1 MMKRGSGHGAA
12 SSEVGHLVF
21 SDVHLGSDVNEV
33 SPRGRVRPSALDD
46 ELTALLDHYRTTPS
60 RTRTG
65 LWHLVIAGDFI
76 DFVGMLIAPRFASSP
91 SLVEHDDAG
100 LGSPAEVALEKL
112 ARALER
118 HPLVFAAL
126 GRFVEAGHSLTFVV
140 GNHDVELLWPVVQRA
155 LREAIVDHLPP
166 SGRDRHLERIHVEP
180 IFHWI
185 PGVMFVEHGHRYDP
199 TCVNVAALA
208 PHHPRARDRML
219 PSLSDVLLR
228 LIVRRVA
235 TVDEHG
241 HENEGLGYYLNLV
254 VRTGTRGIANLARA
268 FFYAIA
274 VAVKTWWHL
283 VTGGLKAVRRL
294 HRARLRRFAAFR
306 RIGWRRLR
314 AFDALAVKPS
324 IASLHAIFSTLLLDR
339 VALFGVT
346 PIFVLGTLLLPA
358 SMNARTAAAVALLTL
373 ARMLYGHLA
382 KLRELDAAGRM
393 ERRAPAIARLFP
405 ARFVVMGHTH
415 TPRSEPLANGAT
427 YINTGTWAEEA
438 DAHGLVTPP
447 APRTHFVVEGVD
459 TPSGELRRWHAGE
472 GPVAWQAS
480 DATTAGTQAK
490 HG

>member
-1 MMKRGSGHGAA
+1 MMDRVAARGSA

-33 SPRGRVRPSALDD
+33 SPRGRMRPAALDD

-60 RTRTG
+60 ETRSG
-65 LWHLVIAGDFI
+65 LWHLVVAGDFI
-76 DFVGMLIAPRFASSP
+76 DFVGMLITPRFSSSP
-91 SLVEHDDAG
+91 SLVDHDDAG

-112 ARALER
+112 ARAVER
-118 HPLVFAAL
+118 HPVVFAAL
-126 GRFVEAGHSLTFVV
+126 GRFVGAGHRLTFVV

-155 LREAIVDHLPP
+155 LREAIVDHLEPA
-166 SGRDRHLERIHVEP
+166 SRDRHRERIQVEP
-180 IFHWI
+180 IFHWV
-185 PGVMFVEHGHRYDP
+185 PGVVFVEHGHRYDP

-228 LIVRRVA
+228 LIVRRVE

-241 HENEGLGYYLNLV
+241 HENEGLGYYGNLI

-268 FFYAIA
+268 FFHAIA

-294 HRARLRRFAAFR
+294 HRVRLRRFAAFR
-306 RIGWRRLR
+306 RIGWRRVR

-346 PIFVLGTLLLPA
+346 PVFVLGTLLLPA
-358 SMNARTAAAVALLTL
+358 SMLARAAGALAFVMI

-382 KLRELDAAGRM
+382 TLRELDAAGRM

-405 ARFVVMGHTH
+405 SRFVVMGHTH
-415 TPRSEPLANGAT
+415 TPRSERLANGVY

-438 DAHGLVTPP
+438 DGRGLLTPP
-447 APRTHFVVEGVD
+447 APRTHLVIEGHAEPV
-459 TPSGELRRWHAGE
+459 GELRRWSAGE
-472 GPVAWQAS
+472 GPVRWEPPPPS
-480 DATTAGTQAK
+480 HRDTEAK
-490 HG
+490 H

>member
-1 MMKRGSGHGAA
+1 M
-12 SSEVGHLVF
+12 F

-33 SPRGRVRPSALDD
+33 SPRGRVRPAALDD
-46 ELTALLDHYRTTPS
+46 ELAALLDHYRGTPS
-60 RTRTG
+60 ATRSG
-65 LWHLVIAGDFI
+65 RWHLVVAGDFI
-76 DFVGMLIAPRFASSP
+76 DFVGMLIAPRFPSSP
-91 SLVEHDDAG
+91 SLVDHDDAG

-112 ARALER
+112 ARAIER

-126 GRFVEAGHSLTFVV
+126 GRFVGAGHAITFVV
-140 GNHDVELLWPVVQRA
+140 GNHDIELLWPVVQRA

-166 SGRDRHLERIHVEP
+166 ATRERHLERITVEP
-180 IFHWI
+180 IFHWV
-185 PGVMFVEHGHRYDP
+185 PGVLFVEHGHRYDP

-228 LIVRRVA
+228 LIVRRVE

-241 HENEGLGYYLNLV
+241 HENEGLGYYLNLI
-254 VRTGTRGIANLARA
+254 VRTGTRGIANLAYA
-268 FFYAIA
+268 FFHAIA
-274 VAVKTWWHL
+274 VAVKTWWTL

-306 RIGWRRLR
+306 RLGWRRVR

-346 PIFVLGTLLLPA
+346 PFFVIGAFLLPA
-358 SMNARTAAAVALLTL
+358 SMLARVAAALSFIML
-373 ARMLYGHLA
+373 ARMLYAHLA
-382 KLRELDAAGRM
+382 SLRALDAAVRM

-415 TPRSEPLANGAT
+415 TPRNEPLANGAR
-427 YINTGTWAEEA
+427 YVNTGTWAEEA
-438 DAHGLVTPP
+438 DSHGLVTPA

-459 TPSGELRRWHAGE
+459 APRGELRVWRAGE
-472 GPVAWQAS
+472 GPAPWREAAHAQE
-480 DATTAGTQAK
+480 K
-490 HG
+490 P